1 MMDAVMDMKTTT
13 TATAAVSGRERRR
26 AHERSAS
33 DIFEFVQSSAWA
45 SGATASASLSAA
57 RGGRPPVHARS
68 RSFAEPP
75 SLGVV
80 LENEPGIVG
89 ETEYEG
95 EDEGEET
102 KKGGKARDDDE
113 LTEEEKRLR
122 RAQANRLSAAKS
134 RMKKLR
140 RLVEQEREV
149 DEKTARVTALRA
161 AVEEL
166 RVKHAELTARNVELQ
181 AMRQASAGIM
191 SSVVEPVVD
200 IDIDASI
207 ELIHSL
213 GYVDDT
219 FQDMSIDG
227 DALLRSSSVERA
239 LYETTDSFF
248 AATPPRP
255 SRTTSNQS

>member
-1 MMDAVMDMKTTT
+1 MMDAVMDMKMTTT
-13 TATAAVSGRERRR
+13 TTTMSGRGRRR

-33 DIFEFVQSSAWA
+33 DTFEFVQSSAWA
-45 SGATASASLSAA
+45 SGAASGSSSAT

-80 LENEPGIVG
+80 LENEPGIAG

-113 LTEEEKRLR
+113 LIEEEKRLR

-166 RVKHAELTARNVELQ
+166 RVKHAELAARNMELQ
-181 AMRQASAGIM
+181 AMHQASAGIM

-219 FQDMSIDG
+219 FQDMSIDSG
-227 DALLRSSSVERA
+227 ALLRSSSVERA
-239 LYETTDSFF
+239 LYESTDSFF

-255 SRTTSNQS
+255 SRTTGNQS

>member
-1 MMDAVMDMKTTT
+1 MMDAVMDMKMTTT
-13 TATAAVSGRERRR
+13 TTVSGRGRRR

-33 DIFEFVQSSAWA
+33 DTFEFVQSSAWA
-45 SGATASASLSAA
+45 SGVTASGSSSAT

-80 LENEPGIVG
+80 LENEPGIAG

-102 KKGGKARDDDE
+102 KKARDDDE

-166 RVKHAELTARNVELQ
+166 RVKHAELAARNMELQ
-181 AMRQASAGIM
+181 AMHQASAGIM

-219 FQDMSIDG
+219 FQDMSIDSG
-227 DALLRSSSVERA
+227 ALLRSSSVERA
-239 LYETTDSFF
+239 LYESTDSFF

-255 SRTTSNQS
+255 SRTTGNQS